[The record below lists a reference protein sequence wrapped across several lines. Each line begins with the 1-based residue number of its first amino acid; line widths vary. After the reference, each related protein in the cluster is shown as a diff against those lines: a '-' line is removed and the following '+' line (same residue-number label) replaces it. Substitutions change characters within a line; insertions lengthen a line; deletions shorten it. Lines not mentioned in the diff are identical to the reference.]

1 MKWSQV
7 TFAAVMFTGCVA
19 VWAAAAVLAAV
30 TLCNDVVELPA
41 AAAAL
46 ASMAL
51 TSLASVAVAAC
62 IIQIVLLTK
71 LIPHSLPLGP
81 ILVVH

>member
-7 TFAAVMFTGCVA
+7 TFAAV
-19 VWAAAAVLAAV
+19 LAAV
-30 TLCNDVVELPA
+30 NLWNDVVELPA
-41 AAAAL
+41 AAAL
-46 ASMAL
+46 AAMVL